1 MSIQV
6 ELVDPILKRTL
17 KPDQLLRYDRDER
30 VLYGYRTEDPDSWV
44 CISSLFS
51 GHHISS
57 SDRTGTPF
65 AFRYKL
71 IRGET

>member
-6 ELVDPILKRTL
+6 ELDPLLKRTL
-17 KPDQLLRYDRDER
+17 KPDQLLRYGRDER
-30 VLYGYRTEDPDSWV
+30 VLYGYRTEGSDSWV

-51 GHHISS
+51 GRHISS
-57 SDRTGTPF
+57 SDRTGPPF

-71 IRGET
+71 IRGKK